1 MAQEQTNY
9 SVNTLISEVRVIL
22 DHNMQSKPLIDDG
35 DIDTLSLNE
44 NIQSA
49 IPRAARIV
57 EGAAPVNL
65 LGQGDPFS
73 GTIYW
78 PKAVG
83 VGSGHIQLPDDF
95 LRLICF
101 QMSDWIRPASTIITQ
116 DDPLYAQQKSEFE
129 GIRGNPYNP
138 VVAIVPWSTG
148 LELEFYSCNVGSTVT
163 VRRARYL
170 KKPVITGTG
179 DAATINI
186 STKLK
191 DAIAYY
197 AAGLVATTLG
207 DDKTAQDMI
216 EHSKSL
222 IV

>member
-1 MAQEQTNY
+1 MAADT
-9 SVNTLISEVRVIL
+9 SLPTLVKSVRVIM
-22 DHNMQSKPLIDDG
+22 DRNMSSTALSDLG
-35 DIDTLSLNE
+35 DVDTLSVDD
-44 NIQSA
+44 IITDA

-57 EGAAPVNL
+57 EQAASFHL
-65 LGQGDPFS
+65 IGQGSPFT

-83 VGSGHIQLPDDF
+83 VGSGHISLPDDF
-95 LRLICF
+95 LRLVCF
-101 QMSDWIRPASTIITQ
+101 QMSDWVRPAYEVITM
-116 DDPLYAQQKSEFE
+116 DDERYGMQQSEFA
-129 GIRGNPYNP
+129 GIRGNPHNP

-148 LELEFYSCNVGSTVT
+148 LQLEFYSCTAGDKVY

-170 KKPVITGTG
+170 KMPTITGTG

-186 STKLK
+186 SEKLK

-197 AAGLVATTLG
+197 AAGLAAATLNETDISKNL
-207 DDKTAQDMI
+207 I

-222 IV
+222 MV